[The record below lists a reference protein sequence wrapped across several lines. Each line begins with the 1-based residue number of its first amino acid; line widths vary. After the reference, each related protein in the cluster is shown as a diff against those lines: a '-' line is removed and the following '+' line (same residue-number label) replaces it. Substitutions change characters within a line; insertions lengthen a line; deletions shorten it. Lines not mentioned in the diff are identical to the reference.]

1 MQGSFFCV
9 YIPLLVI
16 LVFWIFWLLSGTLM
30 VQELIDHPLDLDQAC
45 GDRVLI

>member
-1 MQGSFFCV
+1 MQGSFFVCI
-9 YIPLLVI
+9 YQLLVI
-16 LVFWIFWLLSGTLM
+16 LVFCIFWLLSGALM

>member
-16 LVFWIFWLLSGTLM
+16 LVFWIFWLLLGALM
-30 VQELIDHPLDLDQAC
+30 VQECSRLSFFCAMTVF
-45 GDRVLI
+45 RF